1 MSKTSKAQLKA
12 VERYNKAN
20 TITICLRLNKE
31 TDKDIIEILGSVN
44 NKQGYIKDLIRYDDG
59 IIDDWIKD

>member
-1 MSKTSKAQLKA
+1 MKTSKAQIKA

-20 TITICLRLNKE
+20 TITICIRLNKE

>member
-1 MSKTSKAQLKA
+1 MKTSKAQLKA
-12 VERYNKAN
+12 VERYNKEK
-20 TITICLRLNKE
+20 TLTICIRLNKE

>member
-1 MSKTSKAQLKA
+1 MASKAQIKA
-12 VERYNKAN
+12 SNKYNKEK
-20 TITICLRLNKE
+20 TLTLCIRLNKE